1 MATITRFEDL
11 EIWQLAHKLYIR
23 VLVIV
28 KLIRKNNDF
37 RFAEQL
43 KSAAGSIMDNIA
55 EGFERNSR
63 LEFLNSLSI
72 AKGENGELKSQFY
85 RCLDDQYIDEREFRE
100 LAGDSEIL
108 SKKLASF
115 IIYLNGSSHKG
126 LKFKDRT
133 SKPNN
138 KKSPT

>member
-1 MATITRFEDL
+1 MATIRRFEDL
-11 EIWQLAHKLYIR
+11 EIWQLAHKLYLR
-23 VLVIV
+23 VLGIE
-28 KLIRKNNDF
+28 KQIRRRNDF
-37 RFAEQL
+37 RFAEQI

-85 RCLDDQYIDEREFRE
+85 RCLDDQYIDEKEFTE
-100 LAGDSEIL
+100 LCSDNDIL

-115 IIYLNGSSHKG
+115 
-126 LKFKDRT
+126 
-133 SKPNN
+133 
-138 KKSPT
+138 